1 MTPRLQFDAQDK
13 AALRKLDDDFTI
25 SADGEHAVVSGEME
39 ITVERPA
46 DDGGSLFLLM
56 ITFPGGEQLDVRI
69 RRTQLLEQLDIE
81 ADEG

>member
-39 ITVERPA
+39 DA
-46 DDGGSLFLLM
+46 GGA
-56 ITFPGGEQLDVRI
+56 PCR
-69 RRTQLLEQLDIE
+69 
-81 ADEG
+81 